1 MATTKKKNHYY
12 VLVFTD
18 NGPVYV
24 TSVNYADRSARWDK
38 DKAPKEFDKSGAED
52 LVFGLR
58 CNWHQA
64 VVVYLPIEIDYQPY
78 NYAYYECKFVEKP
91 TGEAEVVE

>member
-1 MATTKKKNHYY
+1 MATTKKNHYY

-24 TSVNYADRSARWDK
+24 TSINYADKSARWEKDK
-38 DKAPKEFDKSGAED
+38 DPKEFSKSNAED

-58 CNWHQA
+58 CNWFNA
-64 VVVYLPIEIDYQPY
+64 VVVSLPVEIDYQPY
-78 NYAYYECKFVEKP
+78 NYRDYECRFVEKP

>member
-1 MATTKKKNHYY
+1 MANTKKNHYY

-24 TSVNYADRSARWDK
+24 TSVNYAEKSARWEK
-38 DKAPKEFDKSGAED
+38 DKNPIGFSKSNAED

-58 CNWHQA
+58 CNWHNA
-64 VVVYLPIEIDYQPY
+64 VVVSLPVEIDYQPY
-78 NYAYYECKFVEKP
+78 NYRDYDCTFVEK
-91 TGEAEVVE
+91 EVKENV

>member
-1 MATTKKKNHYY
+1 MAKKKNYYY

-24 TSVNYADRSARWDK
+24 TSVDNASHTAWWNK
-38 DKAPKEFDKSGAED
+38 NEPPKAFPKYYAED

-58 CNWHQA
+58 CNWHNA
-64 VVVYLPIEIDYQPY
+64 VVVSLPVEIDSQPY
-78 NYAYYECKFVEKP
+78 NYSSYYCTFVEKN
-91 TGEAEVVE
+91 EVSVDD